1 MHMPLHS
8 VVKRLDIICIP
19 ADQEWNQ
26 IVFDH
31 RLDCLPAFS
40 TRISVTGAF
49 GAIGQFDCG
58 GDQFKMRMIAVFGV
72 HWKFGLPDPPANA
85 DCQYI
90 VFRAGAMFTAL
101 RVDEVEALAT
111 VPRSAFQLLVLP
123 GSGLGL
129 GYLRGVVHIG
139 DRLVPVID
147 PGQLIPRSA
156 VDATLGRAAG

>member
-1 MHMPLHS
+1 MANSQPGSEPTGDFVVFRAATTFATVQAEFVEEVLTVADVIPLREAPAG
-8 VVKRLDIICIP
+8 VVGTLD
-19 ADQEWNQ
+19 
-26 IVFDH
+26 FRH
-31 RLDCLPAFS
+31 R
-40 TRISVTGAF
+40 
-49 GAIGQFDCG
+49 Q
-58 GDQFKMRMIAVFGV
+58 IAVFGV

-147 PGQLIPRSA
+147 PGQLIPRSVVA
-156 VDATLGRAAG
+156 ATLGRAAG